1 MLNNDFAKCKRV
13 PEAIKHM
20 RDLLKNDE
28 KYKDWDINLMAED
41 AQRLLDEYL
50 TLRYD
55 IVKYFTIC
63 DIKGVDDKTSNRL
76 KSDLLSKVNMYS

>member
-20 RDLLKNDE
+20 CDLLKNDE

-50 TLRYD
+50 TLRHD
-55 IVKYFTIC
+55 ITKYFTIC
-63 DIKGVDDKTSNRL
+63 DIKGVDNETSNRL
-76 KSDLLSKVNMYS
+76 KADLLLKVNRYS